1 MKFAPQ
7 QTCSR
12 MMRMLDSE
20 VGQAL
25 AQFHQAAVFSMAMT
39 ASWRPKG
46 RNVAR

>member
-1 MKFAPQ
+1 
-7 QTCSR
+7 

-25 AQFHQAAVFSMAMT
+25 AQFIKQPRVLAMT